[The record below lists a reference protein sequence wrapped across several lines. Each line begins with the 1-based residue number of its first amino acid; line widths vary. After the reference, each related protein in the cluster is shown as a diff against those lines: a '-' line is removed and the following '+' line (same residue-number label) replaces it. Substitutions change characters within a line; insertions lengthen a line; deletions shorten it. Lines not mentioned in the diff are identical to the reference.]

1 MIYMAKSGKNNQKK
15 KAAPTSPVQEKVVV
29 KKKSGCLLPLL
40 ILVVLI
46 ALVIWMLSHFNI
58 GFFGKDDSSGKNSSN
73 TSSDSVS
80 GNNNDEKKTEDETG
94 TIPEISDRG
103 EKIVDIT
110 VTGTQYRYDNG
121 YIDIEDFISE
131 LKSMSGSICVRITDE
146 NAYND
151 VMHELKEALVQE
163 GIPFTESSAN

>member
-46 ALVIWMLSHFNI
+46 ALVIWLLSHFNI

-80 GNNNDEKKTEDETG
+80 SDNNDEKKTEDETG

>member
-46 ALVIWMLSHFNI
+46 VLVIWLLSHFNI

-80 GNNNDEKKTEDETG
+80 SDNNDEKKTEDETG

>member
-46 ALVIWMLSHFNI
+46 ALVIWLLNHFNI

-80 GNNNDEKKTEDETG
+80 GDNNDEKKTEDETG